1 MDEYGKIIG
10 RIDTMQTLI
19 ENFPMGIFSNVQFSD
34 ISVIDFIIEVLRHLG
49 KDERVLVNDFIEL
62 FFNVPNAVELYGGLS
77 GGFVYKKIK
86 KPTDVQKNNAAVYGT
101 VPPAT
106 PDSED
111 YIVVNG
117 VYYYKTT
124 KLNHDPQ
131 SNFLNFLED
140 KLKVVLMNILTSI
153 LSCSIIPYIQ
163 DYDLDTNANAMTFG
177 PIEIPLNYIDSIG
190 MLNICPTTEI
200 GQNFYN
206 VDADMTPNTLYKSK
220 DLNAFLWYVLNRGSE
235 MTQTEKNKMMWDS
248 RIAENKDASYVR
260 DTSEKWNAWY
270 ESKKTNMDDGEWRF
284 AADGMEPSKLE
295 DPLHPIM
302 QFYVNGLSG
311 ERTVNLLFS
320 RQSFDGKTIYKF
332 NKDYLRNIR
341 IFSPR
346 VIIANM
352 INSLLNG
359 NVLGSLGIS
368 MNYSVE
374 KNLIEAEIDKIITRA
389 IEEDDIT
396 VSDCFFTFSNDDYNN
411 MLEEMERQRYGGK
424 ELNSET
430 APSIKIEDGLGLD
443 MLNQINSTATNHEKI
458 TTLTRTV
465 FDISAIPGK
474 DASIEISDKFMFNYN
489 NEWLNDV
496 IHALVKPLVMSLL
509 SPKVMLL
516 FMINLSVM
524 GMINIS
530 DVKGFE
536 DIVKIIYRKIM
547 GAILSIIQYIK
558 MKIILFLFDMFEKLI
573 TPLIEKYMVIVLNEK
588 LISWKNLLMEG
599 RICLPS
605 FKPKTV
611 ISEIDD
617 VNYADI
623 TRTGDIPESAQTC

>member
-10 RIDTMQTLI
+10 RIDAIQTLI
-19 ENFPMGIFSNVQFSD
+19 ENFPMSIFSNVQFSD

-86 KPTDVQKNNAAVYGT
+86 KPTDVQKNSAAVYST

-177 PIEIPLNYIDSIG
+177 PIEIPLNYIDPTG

-206 VDADMTPNTLYKSK
+206 VDVDMTPNTLYKSK

-248 RIAENKDASYVR
+248 RIVESKDVNYVR

-270 ESKKTNMDDGEWRF
+270 ESKKTNMDDGEWQF

-302 QFYVNGLSG
+302 QFYVNGFSG
-311 ERTVNLLFS
+311 ERTVNFLFS

-489 NEWLNDV
+489 NQWLNDV

-623 TRTGDIPESAQTC
+623 TRTGDIPENAQTC

>member
-1 MDEYGKIIG
+1 
-10 RIDTMQTLI
+10 
-19 ENFPMGIFSNVQFSD
+19 
-34 ISVIDFIIEVLRHLG
+34 
-49 KDERVLVNDFIEL
+49 
-62 FFNVPNAVELYGGLS
+62 
-77 GGFVYKKIK
+77 
-86 KPTDVQKNNAAVYGT
+86 
-101 VPPAT
+101 
-106 PDSED
+106 
-111 YIVVNG
+111 
-117 VYYYKTT
+117 
-124 KLNHDPQ
+124 
-131 SNFLNFLED
+131 
-140 KLKVVLMNILTSI
+140 
-153 LSCSIIPYIQ
+153 
-163 DYDLDTNANAMTFG
+163 MTFG
-177 PIEIPLNYIDSIG
+177 PIEIPLNYIDSTG

-206 VDADMTPNTLYKSK
+206 VDVDMTPNTLYKSK

-248 RIAENKDASYVR
+248 RIAESKDVNYVR

-284 AADGMEPSKLE
+284 AADGIEPSKLE

-605 FKPKTV
+605 FKSKTV